1 MGLMTLSPSY
11 CYAGDWREVCVVES
25 ACCIKI
31 NLKATVWVQS
41 FHSLQVEIVLMHFSR
56 TNANYNYQIILI
68 LLTNLLWANSDF
80 ILILWRRKVGE
91 DKAITQQET
100 TSPGHSVEVWC
111 KSKSFKINHLT
122 WQELRWKSQ
131 KYTKQCS
138 QFEQWL
144 ISLVSL
150 LEFLALNVWNWIFRI
165 SHWRSHRRQKGRT
178 PYAFFMFILYLYTL
192 PSPSLTGSQMSFTAM
207 TNGLIHG
214 DIQSLCNCCY

>member
-56 TNANYNYQIILI
+56 TNANYNNQIILI

-122 WQELRWKSQ
+122 WQELRRKSQ
-131 KYTKQCS
+131 KYTEQMSKFTVWTVVDLFGFSAGIFSFECLKSNLQNFSLKIS
-138 QFEQWL
+138 QKTKRKNPICIL
-144 ISLVSL
+144 HV
-150 LEFLALNVWNWIFRI
+150 
-165 SHWRSHRRQKGRT
+165 H
-178 PYAFFMFILYLYTL
+178 FILIHPSFPLSYWKPDVIYCDDKWTHPWWHPVTL
-192 PSPSLTGSQMSFTAM
+192 
-207 TNGLIHG
+207 
-214 DIQSLCNCCY
+214 